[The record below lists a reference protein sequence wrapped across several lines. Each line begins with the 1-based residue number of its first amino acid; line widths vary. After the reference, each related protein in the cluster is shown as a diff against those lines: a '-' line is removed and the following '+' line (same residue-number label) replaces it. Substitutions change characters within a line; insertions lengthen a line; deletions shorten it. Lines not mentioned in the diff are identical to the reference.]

1 MLARVAFTGG
11 SGRWALGWSH
21 FRFGVDLLGGD
32 IDSLHTDSG
41 DFEVDSRGN
50 ANQHS
55 SACPRS
61 LEHSQDASQV
71 ADDAANAPT
80 DANVNHTRVGISER
94 TRQAIF
100 SRFCHAVLQVPQQR
114 SPSDEFRGPT
124 EAGDS
129 LGISILRW
137 NKTLWSERACLHF
150 SSIYP
155 QLLMCQWVGWFGRMS
170 RLFTIQEMVT
180 SRFPGSPP
188 TTRRLGVVPRKL

>member
-129 LGISILRW
+129 LGISTPSLEQGPLVRKSLFALSMNLSTIADVSMGRLVR
-137 NKTLWSERACLHF
+137 SHE
-150 SSIYP
+150 SSVHDP
-155 QLLMCQWVGWFGRMS
+155 GNGDQPVP
-170 RLFTIQEMVT
+170 RL
-180 SRFPGSPP
+180 PP
-188 TTRRLGVVPRKL
+188 ATRRLGVVPRKL